1 MCMTDPIAD
10 MLTRIRNANM
20 VGKDSVNIPASKIKI
35 GIAEVLKKE
44 GFIKNFDKIS
54 DGKQGFL
61 RVSLKYGLL
70 NQKVINCIKRESK
83 PGRRVY
89 KKVEEI
95 GRVLNGIGIS
105 IYSTSKGILSN
116 KECRMNKVGGELICT
131 LW

>member
-20 VGKDSVNIPASKIKI
+20 VGKDIVNIPASKIKI

-44 GFIKNFDKIS
+44 GFIKDFNKIS
-54 DGKQGFL
+54 DGKQGLL
-61 RVSLKYGLL
+61 RVSLKYGPL

-89 KKVEEI
+89 KKVEEV

>member
-20 VGKDSVNIPASKIKI
+20 VGKESVNIPASRIKT

-44 GFIKNFDKIS
+44 GFIKEFCKVS
-54 DGKQGFL
+54 DDKQGLL
-61 RVSLKYGLL
+61 RVYLKYGPLK
-70 NQKVINCIKRESK
+70 QKVISCIKRNST

-95 GRVLNGIGIS
+95 GQVLNGIGIS

-116 KECRMNKVGGELICT
+116 KECRTNKIGGELICT
-131 LW
+131 VW